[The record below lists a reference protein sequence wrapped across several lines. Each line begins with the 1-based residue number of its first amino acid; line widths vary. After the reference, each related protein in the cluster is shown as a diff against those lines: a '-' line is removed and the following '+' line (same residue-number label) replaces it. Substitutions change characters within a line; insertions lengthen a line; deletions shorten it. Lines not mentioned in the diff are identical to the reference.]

1 MQNRFEVS
9 TVGMAKLHEGRPLVH
24 LVKELPANSFD
35 TNATVC
41 EVFIDKGQ
49 YDQRDMVFIQVKD
62 DGPGFADIRD
72 SYTLMA
78 PTPKRADPTARGRFN
93 IGEKELLSVAHEA
106 TITTRG
112 YSVFFPKEGGR
123 KTAINERFRGTEIE
137 VWLDGRIDE
146 IDTAVATLRTF
157 LPPKGIRYVVNGE
170 TVPYRTPS
178 YTITTTLP
186 TVLASGPN
194 EPMRSTTRKT
204 AINIYKAQ
212 SDKGHLYEMGI
223 PVQEIDMPYDVDVMQ
238 KVPLP
243 PNRDVVSSSYL
254 QKVYS
259 AVLEATIHDLA
270 EDVASDTWVR
280 QAVEDPRT
288 SNATVRAVMD
298 KKLGG
303 DAMLT
308 LPFDKEAN
316 EDAFSAGK
324 TLINPK
330 SLSRIERERFKDV
343 GLSTAH
349 QFARPTFQP
358 PLGLHEITDDMGG
371 VREYAVWLSQK
382 LLGFKV
388 RVDFVNDPKAT
399 ILACYGAK
407 NLTFNIGTLGKGF
420 FKNAPTEAQTAIILH
435 ELSHDQGSEV
445 RSHGTDYVHTLE
457 DLGSK
462 ATHLALKLGK
472 KNWWSKNNKTG

>member
-1 MQNRFEVS
+1 MENRFEVS

-41 EVFIDKGQ
+41 VVFINKAQ
-49 YDQRDMVFIQVKD
+49 YGGRDMVFVQVSD
-62 DGPGFADIRD
+62 NGPGFTDIRD

-106 TITTRG
+106 KVTTRG
-112 YSVFFPKEGGR
+112 HTVFFPKEGGR
-123 KTAINERFRGTEIE
+123 REEPNERGRGTEIE

-157 LPPKGIRYVVNGE
+157 LPPKGIKYVVNGDI
-170 TVPYRTPS
+170 VPYRTPS
-178 YTITTTLP
+178 YTTATILP

-288 SNATVRAVMD
+288 SNATVKAVMD
-298 KKLGG
+298 KKLGD

-330 SLSRIERERFKDV
+330 SLSKIERERFKDV

-349 QFARPTFQP
+349 QFARPAFQP
-358 PLGLHEITDDMGG
+358 PLGLHEITDDMGD
-371 VREYAVWLSQK
+371 VREYAVWLAEL

-407 NLTFNIGTLGKGF
+407 NLTFNIGKLGKGF

-435 ELSHDQGSEV
+435 ELSHDRGSEV
-445 RSHGTDYVHTLE
+445 RSHGTDYVRTQG
-457 DLGSK
+457 DIGSK
-462 ATHLALKLGK
+462 AIHLALTLGK
-472 KNWWSKNNKTG
+472 DNWWRKEGK